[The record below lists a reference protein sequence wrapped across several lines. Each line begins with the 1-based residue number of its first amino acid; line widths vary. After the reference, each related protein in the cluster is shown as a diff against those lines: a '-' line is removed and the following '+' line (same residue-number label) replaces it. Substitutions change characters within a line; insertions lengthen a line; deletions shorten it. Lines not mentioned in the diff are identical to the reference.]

1 MAIQDAFNYKTESSR
16 YNYYYRRFKVFYQK
30 PITQVSSAVLF
41 SLAAIIFFAVFAI
54 RPTLITIGELLKK
67 IETQKVILE
76 KAEKKVASLATAQQ
90 LYNQISGDLYVIE
103 DAIPAEY
110 NIQQLLLAVEGT
122 AANIGIPINNLN
134 MSKIVYPIEDANA
147 GITQE
152 ISFTIN
158 FEASYPDAKIF
169 MQNLSLLPRLMSL
182 DSIGLSQS
190 EANKRNSGAAENSI
204 LINLNGRVFYY
215 PEGAE

>member
-67 IETQKVILE
+67 IETQKVTLE

-90 LYNQISGDLYVIE
+90 LYNQISGDLYVI
-103 DAIPAEY
+103 DAAIPPDY
-110 NIQQLLLAVEGT
+110 QIQQLLLSVEAT
-122 AANIGIPINNLN
+122 AANLGIPISNLN
-134 MSKIVYPIEDANA
+134 MSKIVYPIEDTKT
-147 GITQE
+147 GVTQE
-152 ISFTIN
+152 IAFTIS
-158 FEASYPDAKIF
+158 FEAAYPDAKIF
-169 MQNLSLLPRLMSL
+169 MQNLSQLPRLMSL

-190 EANKRNSGAAENSI
+190 ETNKRNSGAAENSI
-204 LINLNGRVFYY
+204 LISLNGRVFYY
-215 PEGAE
+215 PERAE